1 MNKQTAIEKL
11 KAMANEPKDSLKK
24 MDGTYSESVH
34 SHPGFDYNPSGFADD
49 KWNKSYPT
57 FRIAYTN
64 AGDKGSS
71 INNKAISKYVY
82 STWLK
87 RNAANGGYVKYN
99 YNEAV
104 YTGKK

>member
-1 MNKQTAIEKL
+1 
-11 KAMANEPKDSLKK
+11 

-49 KWNKSYPT
+49 KWNKGYPT
-57 FRIAYTN
+57 FRVAYTN